1 PSLPSLAVCLVGG
14 ARDLDA
20 TGPTITQHL
29 LPSLLPFDLFIHA
42 PLDENA
48 AKISALARA
57 HAMHGNHA
65 TASRSSSSSSS
76 TDNQEDSSRSGY
88 NEQQGA
94 AGKMAGAIKG
104 VRVFPVVPVDASLY
118 PGSIIILPW
127 GSPNGVQG
135 ILQYFRL
142 IEGCLPL
149 IEREEKTNRAGQQYR
164 WVLRT
169 RLDGYWSA
177 PAPPLSSFIGWAEK
191 GVERREG
198 GEEGGGGAEG
208 KEGESIRERAAY
220 VVPYGSNWGGVNDRF
235 GFGRREESVV
245 ALSRLAMLD
254 EINRYRQRIGVK
266 RQMNSEITFKLQLNS
281 RDIAVQPA
289 NLPFCVLSRRAF
301 PDACSSITVSINASV
316 PLNGAKCQPC
326 HPCAQGK
333 EVETIL
339 NATSPSSDKWLG
351 PVQSG
356 VAFCPGGKG
365 SGKGRSSADGSWPSD
380 WEEIYRRT
388 AGDELGAR
396 QRRIRSRVGEI
407 GTCTRFLEKMR
418 ATVSNWDAPSPL
430 ALCVRSALGAPSV
443 LGAPHDS
450 FPIFS
455 SLLSAESRILHLEYT
470 ALQAATVAGKAGA
483 GGSGGGAGGA
493 EGGGEGEQA
502 QEGQSWGDAV
512 EAAQPGV
519 RVTRASFAD
528 LQLAADRQE
537 IVPVLKVS
545 GYVVKGKTVGEQLQ
559 EGQSWEEAVERAQ
572 PGMRV
577 TIASFAD
584 LQLAADRQEIVP
596 VLKVTVH
603 GPTQPI
609 ELLSS
614 LASFSLPP
622 LCLLLLRALPCSPE
636 I

>member
-1 PSLPSLAVCLVGG
+1 MPRAPPSHTPLLPSLLLSIHIPFHLSPLLSTLPQPSLPALAVCLVGG

-20 TGPTITQHL
+20 TGPTITHHL

-57 HAMHGNHA
+57 HAMHGDHA
-65 TASRSSSSSSS
+65 TTSSSSSSSSSSS
-76 TDNQEDSSRSGY
+76 TDRRDDSSRSDN

-149 IEREEKTNRAGQQYR
+149 IEREEKTNRAGQPYR

-169 RLDGYWSA
+169 RLDGYW
-177 PAPPLSSFIGWAEK
+177 
-191 GVERREG
+191 
-198 GEEGGGGAEG
+198 
-208 KEGESIRERAAY
+208 
-220 VVPYGSNWGGVNDRF
+220 
-235 GFGRREESVV
+235 REESVV

-254 EINRYRQRIGVK
+254 EVNRYRQRIGVK
-266 RQMNSEITFKLQLNS
+266 RQMNSEITFKLQLKS
-281 RDIAVQPA
+281 RDISVQPA
-289 NLPFCVLSRRAF
+289 TLPFCVLSRRAF

-326 HPCAQGK
+326 HPCAEGK
-333 EVETIL
+333 EVEAIL

-365 SGKGRSSADGSWPSD
+365 KGKGRSSTDGSWPSD
-380 WEEIYRRT
+380 WEEIFRRT
-388 AGDELGAR
+388 VGDELAAR
-396 QRRIRSRVGEI
+396 QRRIRRRVGEI
-407 GTCTRFLEKMR
+407 DTCTRFLEKMR

-430 ALCVRSALGAPSV
+430 ALCVRSALGAPTV
-443 LGAPHDS
+443 LGVPHDS
-450 FPIFS
+450 FPLFS
-455 SLLSAESRILHLEYT
+455 PLLSPTSRILHLKYT
-470 ALQAATVAGKAGA
+470 ALQAGSATGKAGA
-483 GGSGGGAGGA
+483 GGAAGAAGGA
-493 EGGGEGEQA
+493 EGGAEGEQA
-502 QEGQSWGDAV
+502 
-512 EAAQPGV
+512 
-519 RVTRASFAD
+519 
-528 LQLAADRQE
+528 
-537 IVPVLKVS
+537 
-545 GYVVKGKTVGEQLQ
+545 Q

-572 PGMRV
+572 RGVRV
-577 TIASFAD
+577 TRASFAD
-584 LQLAADRQEIVP
+584 MQLAADRNEIVP

-609 ELLSS
+609 ELLSHCAWANTAHRAAQ
-614 LASFSLPP
+614 LT
-622 LCLLLLRALPCSPE
+622 CLLLPAAALPPPPKSPPLLP
-636 I
+636 

>member
-1 PSLPSLAVCLVGG
+1 MLPILRSLLRSPFAPFPHFAFSPSPSLPALAVWLVGGVRDFNATGPTKTHHLLPSLLPSKHLPFPLSPVPSPFPQPSLPALAVCLVGG

-20 TGPTITQHL
+20 TGPAIIHHL

-57 HAMHGNHA
+57 HAMHGDHA
-65 TASRSSSSSSS
+65 TASSSSSSSSS
-76 TDNQEDSSRSGY
+76 TGNQDGSSRSGY
-88 NEQQGA
+88 NEQQSA

-149 IEREEKTNRAGQQYR
+149 IEREENTNRAGQPYR

-177 PAPPLSSFIGWAEK
+177 PAPLLSSFIGWAGK
-191 GVERREG
+191 GAERREG
-198 GEEGGGGAEG
+198 GAGGGGGGGPEG
-208 KEGESIRERAAY
+208 KEGESMGERAAY

-235 GFGRREESVV
+235 GFGTREESVV

-254 EINRYRQRIGVK
+254 EVNRYRQRIGIK
-266 RQMNSEITFKLQLNS
+266 RQMNSEVTFKLQLKS

-289 NLPFCVLSRRAF
+289 SLPFCVLSRRAF

-326 HPCAQGK
+326 HPCAEGK
-333 EVETIL
+333 EVEAIL

-365 SGKGRSSADGSWPSD
+365 RGKGRSGAEGSWPSD
-380 WEEIYRRT
+380 WEEIFRRT
-388 AGDELGAR
+388 VGDELAAR

-407 GTCTRFLEKMR
+407 DTCTRLLEKMR

-455 SLLSAESRILHLEYT
+455 PLLSA
-470 ALQAATVAGKAGA
+470 
-483 GGSGGGAGGA
+483 
-493 EGGGEGEQA
+493 
-502 QEGQSWGDAV
+502 
-512 EAAQPGV
+512 
-519 RVTRASFAD
+519 
-528 LQLAADRQE
+528 
-537 IVPVLKVS
+537 
-545 GYVVKGKTVGEQLQ
+545 KG
-559 EGQSWEEAVERAQ
+559 
-572 PGMRV
+572 
-577 TIASFAD
+577 
-584 LQLAADRQEIVP
+584 
-596 VLKVTVH
+596 
-603 GPTQPI
+603 
-609 ELLSS
+609 
-614 LASFSLPP
+614 
-622 LCLLLLRALPCSPE
+622 
-636 I
+636 